1 MASLVRHP
9 VTILFGENGSGKSTL
24 LEAIAV
30 CFGLNPEGGS
40 KNLRFSTFS
49 TESSLGLYLGYERC
63 NYPRDAYFLRAE
75 SFYNVAAA
83 IEKLDQIEAGAP
95 PVIRAYGGDSLH
107 CQSHGESFFA
117 LLKNRFGNRGLY
129 LHDEPEA
136 ALSPSRLIIAT
147 HSPILA
153 IPARRFLNG

>member
-1 MASLVRHP
+1 MASLVRHPLHLQTP

-30 CFGLNPEGGS
+30 CFGLNPEGDS

-49 TESSLGLYLGYERC
+49 SE
-63 NYPRDAYFLRAE
+63 
-75 SFYNVAAA
+75 
-83 IEKLDQIEAGAP
+83 
-95 PVIRAYGGDSLH
+95 AYGGGSLH

-117 LLKNRFGNRGLY
+117 LLKNRFGGRGLY
-129 LHDEPEA
+129 LLDESEA
-136 ALSPSRLIIAT
+136 ALSLLVIFRELVEADSQLIIAT

-153 IPARRFLNG
+153 IPARRFLNGQRPAAASLLMKTPNTI